1 MAQPGNRGVR
11 HGRRDDS
18 CPAGVMTDPGLSA
31 LRVTAYDAHQH
42 VDFGGYSAGAPDA
55 TMWLRS
61 DFEERAAMMKEAEIA
76 CSVLM
81 PSYDY
86 DKRSGLEST
95 AKVIEGLLEYQSWGP
110 DLFPWLGCTVE
121 PQHYSGGVEL
131 LENTLAGGRF
141 QIASWHNRYQGLSV
155 DAPVMFE
162 FAEVAARY
170 DCVLFVHGTGNLDH
184 EEAWRIAHLVR
195 AFPHVRFVVLDAMM
209 TYASMHILADLLG
222 AVDNTWLD
230 TAGATSFVHLVRHIG
245 NTIGWHRIL
254 FGSDYYGKT
263 RGGNPALMRHQLQL
277 CDLSEDTLLDVFQR
291 NLHGLLGAPPKCDD
305 TNLQHQRRL
314 HDGGNT

>member
-1 MAQPGNRGVR
+1 
-11 HGRRDDS
+11 
-18 CPAGVMTDPGLSA
+18 MTDPGLSA

-86 DKRSGLEST
+86 DKRSGLQST

-121 PQHYSGGVEL
+121 PQHYSGAVEL

-222 AVDNTWLD
+222 DVDNTWLD

-263 RGGNPALMRHQLQL
+263 RGGSPALMRHQLQL
-277 CDLSEDTLLDVFQR
+277 CDLSGDTLLDVFQR
-291 NLHGLLGAPPKCDD
+291 NLRDLLGAPPKRGD
-305 TNLQHQRRL
+305 TNLQHHQRRL